1 MGLEPRSASPRR
13 SILGAAMAE
22 EALVVL
28 TSVGS
33 PEEADR
39 ISVALV
45 NERLAACVNIVGG
58 VKSVYWWKGAITRE
72 DELLLVIKTAA
83 RLFDRVRL
91 RIKELHRYELPE
103 VIALPLAAG
112 DKDYLAWVRE
122 SVAGTSA
129 D

>member
-1 MGLEPRSASPRR
+1 
-13 SILGAAMAE
+13 MAE

-72 DELLLVIKTAA
+72 DELLLIIKTAA

-122 SVAGTSA
+122 SVAETST